1 MKYIE
6 KFFENLLW
14 NSRFVVISAV
24 VASLAA
30 SIAVFYIAT
39 VDVYLLLQHVSH
51 YADADLTVVA
61 RKALR
66 DDTVSHVVGVV
77 DGYLLA
83 TIMLI
88 FSLGLYELFISDI
101 DAAHGSKI
109 SSRVL
114 VISDLDDLKNRLA
127 KVIVMIMIVSLFEHA
142 LKMQMASSV
151 DLLNFGGSIAL
162 IGLALFLMHKSE
174 SHGADQGHGVTK
186 VKENPTK

>member
-1 MKYIE
+1 MKRIE
-6 KFFENLLW
+6 KLFEDFLW
-14 NSRFVVISAV
+14 NSRFIVVSAV

-30 SIAVFYIAT
+30 GIAVFYIAT
-39 VDVYLLLQHVSH
+39 VDVYFILQHVSH
-51 YADADLTVVA
+51 YADADLTIAA
-61 RKALR
+61 RKALH
-66 DDTVSHVVGVV
+66 DDTISHVVEVV

-101 DAAHGSKI
+101 DAAHGSKA

-114 VISDLDDLKNRLA
+114 VIRDLDDLKNRLA

-142 LKMQMASSV
+142 LKMQMASPA

-162 IGLALFLMHKSE
+162 IGLALFLMHKGE
-174 SHGADQGHGVTK
+174 SHNVDQSHNVGQS
-186 VKENPTK
+186 KEKSHE